1 MVQLTHLLTN
11 KIIISRKIATT
22 GDKMAL
28 STVTSAMINLQP
40 ASSSSREIA
49 EGVFGKSFKI
59 YCNGDIDLQPGDRL
73 RDNVTGDTYTVMPD
87 GVTQRNMGCI
97 DYTIAVIQ
105 KTKN

>member
-1 MVQLTHLLTN
+1 MMLTHLLT
-11 KIIISRKIATT
+11 KQIIISRKVATT

-40 ASSSSREIA
+40 TASSSREIA

-59 YCNGDIDLQPGDRL
+59 YCDGSIDLQAGDRL
-73 RDNVTGDTYTVMPD
+73 RDNDTGDTYTVMPD

-97 DYTIAVIQ
+97 DYAIAVIQ